1 MNNFHS
7 QLQVA
12 LYCRHELNIRS
23 TTSLILAFASIHQ
36 PCRPFLFRYFSKAIV
51 LPTDW
56 TSVADLVQTFDSQLN
71 AGSLPAILRKCK
83 HNKIQC
89 ENLKNFLW
97 SRFYVKSK
105 PANLIQ
111 FGLDHFGITNER
123 SEMISF
129 WGVDSFYDMIR

>member
-1 MNNFHS
+1 MFTRKFRLKSNFQNFTKGEIKVILNSHSQLKVAPINNFHS

-83 HNKIQC
+83 HKT
-89 ENLKNFLW
+89 
-97 SRFYVKSK
+97 RV
-105 PANLIQ
+105 
-111 FGLDHFGITNER
+111 
-123 SEMISF
+123 
-129 WGVDSFYDMIR
+129 